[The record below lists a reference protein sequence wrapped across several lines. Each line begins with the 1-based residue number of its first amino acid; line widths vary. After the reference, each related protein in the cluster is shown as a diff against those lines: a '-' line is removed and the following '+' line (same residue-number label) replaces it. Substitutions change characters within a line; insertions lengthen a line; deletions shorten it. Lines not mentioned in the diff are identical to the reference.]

1 MTEPVKLPERNWEQ
15 EAISLIAVE
24 AGYSEEVLTAIVEGY
39 RDGWG
44 VQDDVDAAIA
54 VRECAA
60 RLESDARV
68 AELTRQV
75 ESLQQERDDFREG
88 FRLFLRK
95 SECMT
100 EQDADGEIFSWVKE
114 VRDDRPEA

>member
-1 MTEPVKLPERNWEQ
+1 MNKPRNWEQ

-24 AGYSEEVLTAIVEGY
+24 AGYSEGLLTAIVEGY
-39 RDGWG
+39 RDGCG
-44 VQDDVDAAIA
+44 VWDDVDAAIA

-60 RLESDARV
+60 RLE
-68 AELTRQV
+68 LTRQV
-75 ESLQQERDDFREG
+75 ESLKQERDDFREG

-100 EQDADGEIFSWVKE
+100 EQAADGEIFSWVKE